1 MNPQT
6 IVIGDTQIRLLST
19 IKGLVSEAEIV
30 ESEIKSFS
38 PELVVLSIGPEEID
52 GTRKWDGEPYDMS
65 GWDEI
70 YGLSLRN
77 FIGDDG
83 VKLPPPSFSKA
94 IEISD
99 SKNIDIIGIDMDE
112 ESFTESYTSN
122 VSTWQ
127 LYKRGRLEKYLVKK
141 GVEGKTPEDIV
152 TNMENSIREIKG
164 FAKLEEDRTLTMYH
178 NLINN
183 LDKQKILAI
192 IDFTNVESLKQSL
205 QSFNLDKQQ
214 SESKSISITNVNYD
228 IKDSVINRSDLSYK
242 KD

>member
-19 IKGLVSEAEIV
+19 IKGLVSEAEIG

-70 YGLSLRN
+70 YGLSLRKV
-77 FIGDDG
+77 IGDDG

-183 LDKQKILAI
+183 LVKQKILAI